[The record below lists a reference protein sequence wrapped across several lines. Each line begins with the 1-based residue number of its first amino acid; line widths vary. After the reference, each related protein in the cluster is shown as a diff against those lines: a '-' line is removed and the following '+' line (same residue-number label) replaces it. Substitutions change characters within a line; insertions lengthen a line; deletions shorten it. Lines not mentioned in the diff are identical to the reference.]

1 MLDIYIGCSSY
12 AHYDH
17 SSCQWNQFLKDFC
30 ADSRNA
36 VFTNK
41 LKVASILWKQVR
53 DSFNPKVYNYNL
65 VLRYWDII
73 EKLL

>member
-1 MLDIYIGCSSY
+1 MIFSPH
-12 AHYDH
+12 A
-17 SSCQWNQFLKDFC
+17 F
-30 ADSRNA
+30 A
-36 VFTNK
+36 FTNK

-53 DSFNPKVYNYNL
+53 DSFHPKVYNYNL